1 MSIRTPCG
9 KEIAKIIA
17 EAQVQSQADSKMLVI
32 HGYPFLAILG
42 RGRHIVGMY
51 DIITITIWFSVD
63 LLWDE
68 YMYYIYVLL
77 YRLLYIILNIYNM
90 HYI

>member
-1 MSIRTPCG
+1 VSIHTPCG

-32 HGYPFLAILG
+32 HGYPFLAIG

-63 LLWDE
+63 SLWDKHM
-68 YMYYIYVLL
+68 YFIYIYIYLHYYIDYC
-77 YRLLYIILNIYNM
+77 I
-90 HYI
+90 